1 MNVHDSSTIDASGQ
15 MDTRWRP
22 YPGYKDSGVE
32 WLGRIP
38 ASWKIC
44 RLKHALSR
52 NDSGVWGE
60 DPDGEGTIVLRST
73 DMTVDGKWD
82 IMEPARRKLS
92 VAEYASARLRIG
104 DLVVTKSSGSALHL
118 GKTALVTSEVE
129 ALDGCFSNFMQ
140 RLRPK
145 TGFESGY
152 IYWII
157 NSPIGREQLNY
168 LGSTTTGLAN
178 LNGSVIG
185 SICVPAPGIAEQRVI
200 AAFLD
205 RETAKIDVLMA
216 KHERLIA
223 LLQEKRTTLISRAV
237 TKGLDPNVPTK
248 NPGIA
253 WLGEIPRHWEVVV
266 LKRLA
271 SIRYGLGQ
279 PPTESE
285 TGTPLIR
292 ATNVKHGRIAES
304 GMMYV
309 DPTHVPESRDAE
321 LRAGEIIVVRSG
333 AYTGDS
339 TIVPDEYAGA
349 IAGYDMVIS
358 TRNGFSPY
366 IAWQLLGPE
375 IYELQFSFHKLRAA
389 QPHLNAEELGSTLVV
404 FPPEPEQRAIT
415 AYLDRETAKLDT
427 LIAKAREM
435 IERLQEYRTALISA
449 AVTGKI
455 DARGIEHKEHAQYE
469 SEPLQ

>member
-1 MNVHDSSTIDASGQ
+1 MNVHDSSTIDVSGQ
-15 MDTRWRP
+15 MDNRWRA

-32 WLGRIP
+32 WLGKIP
-38 ASWKIC
+38 VRWEIC
-44 RLKHALSR
+44 QLKYALSR

-73 DMTVDGKWD
+73 DMTVDGRWD

-129 ALDGCFSNFMQ
+129 ALDSCFSNFMQ

-185 SICVPAPGIAEQRVI
+185 SICVPAPGIAEQRAI
-200 AAFLD
+200 ADFLD
-205 RETAKIDVLMA
+205 HETAKIDSLVA
-216 KHERLIA
+216 KQERLIA
-223 LLQEKRTTLISRAV
+223 LLQEKRAALISRAV
-237 TKGLDPNVPTK
+237 TKGLNPNVPMK
-248 NPGIA
+248 DSGIP
-253 WLGEIPRHWEVVV
+253 WLGKIPAHW
-266 LKRLA
+266 
-271 SIRYGLGQ
+271 
-279 PPTESE
+279 
-285 TGTPLIR
+285 
-292 ATNVKHGRIAES
+292 
-304 GMMYV
+304 
-309 DPTHVPESRDAE
+309 
-321 LRAGEIIVVRSG
+321 
-333 AYTGDS
+333 
-339 TIVPDEYAGA
+339 A
-349 IAGYDMVIS
+349 IAPVYARYKVQLGKMLDQKQITGEHLRPYL
-358 TRNGFSPY
+358 RNVDVQWDQINTADLPEMDFLPSSRARFALQSGD
-366 IAWQLLGPE
+366 LLVCEGGE
-375 IYELQFSFHKLRAA
+375 VGRAA
-389 QPHLNAEELGSTLVV
+389 IWRGELEECYYQKALHRLRPRGHSDAPRFLYYVLYNAAKQGIFVASGNPNTIDHLTAEKLSKHRFA
-404 FPPEPEQRAIT
+404 FPPAQEQRTIAT
-415 AYLDRETAKLDT
+415 YLDHEMAKLDT
-427 LIAKAREM
+427 LIVKVRGM

-455 DARGIEHKEHAQYE
+455 DVR
-469 SEPLQ
+469 